1 MSNCETNNIP
11 FEELPPNEMFKRI
24 TATIRALSST
34 EMSEAESIG
43 AARIMISYVRVA
55 LDSYQTNKKEEKAK
69 NIPLELLAAKDRQ

>member
-1 MSNCETNNIP
+1 MSNRETDSIP
-11 FEELPPNEMFKRI
+11 FEELPQNEMFKRI

-55 LDSYQTNKKEEKAK
+55 LDSYKTKKKEEKAK
-69 NIPLELLAAKDRQ
+69 NIPLELLATKDRH